1 MHHNINEL
9 LEDFF
14 VWMMMTM
21 TTDTRCNF
29 LFHVRARTS
38 KTSSTKIHN
47 AIIEQYEKP
56 WTICVCSA
64 YHWHTL
70 SRSHHARV
78 LCVFWENRHTQIEIE
93 IDNNDV
99 ILPLSICLFN
109 AWMMMAIR
117 ISLIR
122 YTMSQT
128 LLYYSVF
135 FCYFPFRIILRIN
148 CIHKQHD
155 LDAKV
160 IFRWKMKNRTFRLHL
175 ELLCNFN

>member
-1 MHHNINEL
+1 
-9 LEDFF
+9 
-14 VWMMMTM
+14 MMMTM

-78 LCVFWENRHTQIEIE
+78 LCVFWENRRTENEIE

-109 AWMMMAIR
+109 AWMMGNSHQLNSIYNVTN
-117 ISLIR
+117 I
-122 YTMSQT
+122 T
-128 LLYYSVF
+128 LLFCF
-135 FCYFPFRIILRIN
+135 FF
-148 CIHKQHD
+148 
-155 LDAKV
+155 V
-160 IFRWKMKNRTFRLHL
+160 IFRFASYS
-175 ELLCNFN
+175 ELIVYTNNTI